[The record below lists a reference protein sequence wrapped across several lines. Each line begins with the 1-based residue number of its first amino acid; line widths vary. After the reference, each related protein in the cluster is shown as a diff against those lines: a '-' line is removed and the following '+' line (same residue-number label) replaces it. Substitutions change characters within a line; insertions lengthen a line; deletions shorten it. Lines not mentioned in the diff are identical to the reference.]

1 MSKKIATIK
10 YIAICACILC
20 AVICIVFLCMYTR
33 AYFYL
38 TQTYPGGNISTGTF
52 DAEQLLE
59 GEPGSAPALML
70 ISSASPSETEEDNL
84 SDEAENDM
92 DAAAGTGA
100 EGGMENAAG
109 TEAEGGMENAAGTES
124 GKSSDGADS
133 TGGAAEAKAA
143 AKTKAATGTGTKTQ
157 PGADSTGGAAQT
169 KAAAE
174 TQPQGQSTDAG
185 SESSGY
191 TETVGNPDTTQ
202 DTDISYNP
210 GEAEDPVSNQTD
222 PDISAESIE
231 PISSDM
237 LSGGS
242 PATAYVLDTA
252 DGGST
257 GNSESGVIPPPD
269 VQ

>member
-70 ISSASPSETEEDNL
+70 LSSASPSETDEDNL

-109 TEAEGGMENAAGTES
+109 TES

-133 TGGAAEAKAA
+133 TGGSAGTKAA
-143 AKTKAATGTGTKTQ
+143 TETKAATGTGTKTQ
-157 PGADSTGGAAQT
+157 HGADSTGGAAGT

-191 TETVGNPDTTQ
+191 TETAGNPDTTQ

>member
-59 GEPGSAPALML
+59 GEPESAPALML
-70 ISSASPSETEEDNL
+70 LSSASPSETEEDNL

-92 DAAAGTGA
+92 DA
-100 EGGMENAAG
+100 AAG

-157 PGADSTGGAAQT
+157 PGADSTGGAAGT

-191 TETVGNPDTTQ
+191 TETADNPDTTQ